1 MQQINLHRNS
11 QKRFVDKDFVYFI
24 TTVTQG
30 RFPFFQEDLFCD
42 LFIENLKLCKKLK
55 KFKLFGFVV
64 LPDHV
69 HLLIQPGDESNISKV
84 MQSIKRHVS
93 REINFLI
100 EGEANEGG
108 IRESRLHEGVYSE
121 FVDIIKIHDEEVNAI
136 KNSFK
141 NKYYNFVNNFPHFS
155 WQESFHDHVIRS
167 EEDFFNHLNYIYFNC
182 VKHNLCADPEKYRW
196 LFSNRE
202 FACFVDGYFD

>member
-11 QKRFVDKDFVYFI
+11 QKRFVEKDFVYFI

-69 HLLIQPGDESNISKV
+69 HLLIQPGDEFNISKV
-84 MQSIKRHVS
+84 MFSIKKQFSHDVNRVIGYNDFYS
-93 REINFLI
+93 SK
-100 EGEANEGG
+100 NEGG
-108 IRESRLHEGVYSE
+108 QTFARLQDD
-121 FVDIIKIHDEEVNAI
+121 DILNYQENIKKMGNQYFEKYFDRFCDKIP
-136 KNSFK
+136 FK
-141 NKYYNFVNNFPHFS
+141 

-182 VKHNLCADPEKYRW
+182 VKHNICADPEKYRW

-202 FACFVDGYFD
+202 FACFIDGYFD